1 MTLVQSG
8 AGQQIMDQLREVAE
22 SLRTQQNLQLETR
35 REQWVAAATNS
46 NLYSGA
52 GSLVLLVLICI
63 SAGVTAREY
72 RAKSM
77 QSWISTGLTG
87 LGQRIHG
94 GHRLE
99 EIGQIA
105 LEYLAGYLRAQVG
118 AGYVVQDGAG
128 FALFGGYALPRER
141 LAETLLVGE
150 GLVGQAARSRE
161 LMHVRDVPAGYLP
174 VSSATGQASAA
185 ELLVAPAVEHGQVY
199 AVIELGFNRPVTE
212 TERTLMERASE
223 LLAVA
228 IRSGIDRNRLQNLLE
243 ETQRQSEEL
252 QTQQEELRVSNEE
265 LEQQSRILQ
274 ESQAQMEVQQTELE
288 QTNAHLEAQT
298 QQLEYQR
305 EQLLRAQ
312 SAMTDKARELELASQ

>member
-1 MTLVQSG
+1 
-8 AGQQIMDQLREVAE
+8 
-22 SLRTQQNLQLETR
+22 
-35 REQWVAAATNS
+35 
-46 NLYSGA
+46 
-52 GSLVLLVLICI
+52 
-63 SAGVTAREY
+63 
-72 RAKSM
+72 M

-174 VSSATGQASAA
+174 VSSATGRPAPPSCWSRPPWSMGRCMPSSNSAS
-185 ELLVAPAVEHGQVY
+185 
-199 AVIELGFNRPVTE
+199 T
-212 TERTLMERASE
+212 
-223 LLAVA
+223 
-228 IRSGIDRNRLQNLLE
+228 
-243 ETQRQSEEL
+243 
-252 QTQQEELRVSNEE
+252 
-265 LEQQSRILQ
+265 
-274 ESQAQMEVQQTELE
+274 
-288 QTNAHLEAQT
+288 
-298 QQLEYQR
+298 
-305 EQLLRAQ
+305 
-312 SAMTDKARELELASQ
+312 AR

>member
-1 MTLVQSG
+1 MALVQSG

-212 TERTLMERASE
+212 AGHGPDHTPGVRAHTLACYRLLDE
-223 LLAVA
+223 LKAAV
-228 IRSGIDRNRLQNLLE
+228 G
-243 ETQRQSEEL
+243 
-252 QTQQEELRVSNEE
+252 
-265 LEQQSRILQ
+265 
-274 ESQAQMEVQQTELE
+274 
-288 QTNAHLEAQT
+288 
-298 QQLEYQR
+298 
-305 EQLLRAQ
+305 
-312 SAMTDKARELELASQ
+312 